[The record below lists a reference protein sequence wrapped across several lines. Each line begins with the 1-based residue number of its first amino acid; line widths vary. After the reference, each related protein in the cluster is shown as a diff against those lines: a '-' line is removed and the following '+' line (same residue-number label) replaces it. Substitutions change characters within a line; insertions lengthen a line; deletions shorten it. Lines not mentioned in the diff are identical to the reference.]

1 MVKKI
6 HNTKDSVRQ
15 LQMNISDVDCFT
27 GFFVFCYLKLI
38 SILCYLKLIVFL
50 LFALMLF
57 GT

>member
-15 LQMNISDVDCFT
+15 LQMNISDVDCLTWFL
-27 GFFVFCYLKLI
+27 VFCYLKLI
-38 SILCYLKLIVFL
+38 SILCYLKLILFL